1 MPARSTTAT
10 WPLGFALLSE
20 LLTATSATVSTT
32 VAEVGSPAI
41 ASEPA
46 GLGVAGSAISMKP
59 IRLPGLSVKIS
70 VMPSG
75 VAVMISAE
83 VWLFGSMPSG
93 RVA

>member
-1 MPARSTTAT
+1 M
-10 WPLGFALLSE
+10 
-20 LLTATSATVSTT
+20 
-32 VAEVGSPAI
+32 

-46 GLGVAGSAISMKP
+46 GMGVVGSAMSTKP

-83 VWLFGSMPSG
+83 VSVLGSAPSG
-93 RVA
+93 SVA